1 MISSFPQIWYRH
13 RVSSLVTTARTKGEQ
28 TRQTILDAAIERFGH
43 DGFRSTSV
51 AEVAR
56 GAEVGGTVAYTY
68 FENKE
73 ALFLAALDEDVAGVI
88 NEAVTSILEPGA
100 DDAWRGTLIFT
111 LIEALEQHPLA
122 RRVVAGLEPQATG
135 RVIELP
141 ALADLRLAI
150 ADRLRSDQEAGLVR
164 PDIDPDAV
172 GSGSV
177 TLFISLLMS
186 TVQFG
191 LDVVDVYGPDVMALL
206 GAAIDPIPPEAQ
218 AADGT

>member
-1 MISSFPQIWYRH
+1 MPPIA
-13 RVSSLVTTARTKGEQ
+13 TNARTKGEQ
-28 TRQTILDAAIERFGH
+28 TRQTILDAAVVRFGQ

-56 GAEVGGTVAYTY
+56 DAEVGGTVAYAY

-88 NEAVTSILEPGA
+88 NEAMASILEPGA
-100 DDAWRGTLIFT
+100 DDAWRGALMVT
-111 LIEALEQHPLA
+111 LIEALEHHPLA
-122 RRVVAGLEPQATG
+122 RRVVAGLEPQVTG

-141 ALADLRLAI
+141 ALAELRLAI
-150 ADRLRSDQEAGLVR
+150 ANRLRSDQAVGLVR
-164 PDIDPDAV
+164 RDIDPDAV

-186 TVQFG
+186 AVQFG
-191 LDVVDVYGPDVMALL
+191 LDVMDVYGPDVIALL
-206 GAAIDPIPPEAQ
+206 GAAIDPMPTEAQ
-218 AADGT
+218 TTGAT